1 MTARVRDVWRDSRR
15 KTRGHGGRRYRRSVS
30 GVGLASA
37 WPAGRVLNRASS
49 KPRVVVACCRWA
61 RKAWM
66 ERPIKRELSDLPG
79 MAHALKSRSANA
91 EYV

>member
-1 MTARVRDVWRDSRR
+1 
-15 KTRGHGGRRYRRSVS
+15 
-30 GVGLASA
+30 
-37 WPAGRVLNRASS
+37 
-49 KPRVVVACCRWA
+49 
-61 RKAWM
+61 M